1 MLQELGRVPREK
13 ERVGAERRRETERER
28 ERERK
33 KRLKVLRSLGS
44 DLAYGFLC
52 IL

>member
-28 ERERK
+28 KKERER
-33 KRLKVLRSLGS
+33 
-44 DLAYGFLC
+44 
-52 IL
+52 